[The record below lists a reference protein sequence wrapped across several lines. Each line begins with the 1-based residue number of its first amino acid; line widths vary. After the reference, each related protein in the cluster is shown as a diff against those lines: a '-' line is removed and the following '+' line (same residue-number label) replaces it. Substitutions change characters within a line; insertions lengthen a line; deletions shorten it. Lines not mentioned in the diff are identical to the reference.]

1 MYKFKKN
8 SGNACYTLLNFSEA
22 ASKIKKYVLQKI
34 FLEMYTQKIVV
45 TCKSLNKFKDKIYK

>member
-22 ASKIKKYVLQKI
+22 ASKIKKICTAEDFSRIVHSKNSSYLQ
-34 FLEMYTQKIVV
+34 FPQQV
-45 TCKSLNKFKDKIYK
+45 